1 MSEIV
6 KVIRKKNNNN
16 DLDAPIPIGTD
27 GNYVQMKSN
36 LDLEEQLKLGG
47 NKVTCIKTK
56 ELSQIVNQVTKT
68 YHYYQIIEWYANQPI
83 ILDNNNTP
91 SNTSIITHTVQHNVY
106 TEGMFQLY
114 SIDTGSGNIL
124 VETENVNNGTNPI
137 VVIEDYTFNNYKAI
151 LIINIFNGYKSND
164 TLDELTSGSIT
175 TSGLLHQKVIQMNKE
190 E

>member
-6 KVIRKKNNNN
+6 KVIRKKINN
-16 DLDAPIPIGTD
+16 DLDTPIPIGTD
-27 GNYVQMKSN
+27 SNYVQMKSN

-56 ELSQIVNQVTKT
+56 EFSQRVNEEDKT
-68 YHYYQIIEWYANQPI
+68 YQYYQIIEWYANQPI
-83 ILDNNNTP
+83 ILDSNNTP
-91 SNTSIITHTVQHNVY
+91 SDTSIITHTVQHNVY

-114 SIDTGSGNIL
+114 SIDTGFGDIL

-137 VVIEDYTFNNYKAI
+137 VVIEDYIFDNYKAI
-151 LIINIFNGYKSND
+151 LIINIFNGYISND
-164 TLDELTSGSIT
+164 TLDGLTSSSIT